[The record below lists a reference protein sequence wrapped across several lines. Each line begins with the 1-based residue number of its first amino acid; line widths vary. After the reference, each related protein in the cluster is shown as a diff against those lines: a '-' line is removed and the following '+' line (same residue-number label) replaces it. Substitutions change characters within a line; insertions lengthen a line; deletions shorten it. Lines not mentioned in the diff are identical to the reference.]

1 MIDVRLQQTYTVKS
15 IQQCIR
21 QLCIYEIQVL
31 RKQVGDDTGICGRE
45 KS

>member
-1 MIDVRLQQTYTVKS
+1 MISVQLQQTHTVKGV
-15 IQQCIR
+15 QQCIW

-31 RKQVGDDTGICGRE
+31 REQIGDDTGICGCE